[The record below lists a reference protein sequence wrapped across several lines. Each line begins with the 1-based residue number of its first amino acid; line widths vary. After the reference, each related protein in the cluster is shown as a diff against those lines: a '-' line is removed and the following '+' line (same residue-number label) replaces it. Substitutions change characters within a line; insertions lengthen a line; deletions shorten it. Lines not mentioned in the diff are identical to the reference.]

1 MESLNTNMNM
11 IMNESK
17 LEYKTE
23 FNEEKIELE
32 ESANKITLLTLET
45 QIGKTFTT
53 INRIKT
59 ELEQDCDFGKSVHM
73 VYTMNTLLNNKQFA
87 KRLEVIEDTYGKGS
101 VCVFASSGKG
111 KYTYVRDMMALLGHV
126 VCGNCRVVV
135 MCSNKIRFTDGIQ
148 FIKRLNQQTIVKRLF
163 MYYDELHKYI
173 NEQVR
178 LQIEDI
184 HILDIVKGIIGMS
197 ATPDNIMKKTG
208 FWSRIKLIDL
218 EDFDDSNY
226 SGCGDVQFNCI
237 DDFFTIPYVRPRGG
251 YVGLEQE
258 TISFIQ
264 HVLTLHPTILADNT
278 RSFIP
283 AHVRRNGHEL
293 VRDIVLTFNE
303 RAVVVILNGKGKILQ
318 FKDDTGNIKT
328 IPLISDD
335 DEICEVISRV
345 IIRNNLQYRALVI
358 TGFLCVGMG
367 QTLTHSSLGSFTSA
381 IFGHMDLPSDD
392 IYQLFGRVT
401 GRMKNWGDKY
411 VQTQVYCPTVI
422 MTRCVTMEICAKR
435 CRGLD
440 DLTQEVYRE
449 PMAEEKSAF
458 EVRPRETKQTR
469 VESLNKRIPV
479 VIQLSTEEMETIL
492 SIKGK
497 NKRQSTVKE
506 IIISKCEEGQFKI
519 VVSTKNCIQC
529 SIPKVDTKRSY
540 KMHITDVALA
550 SQNQKQLGMMDM
562 KEEFKEITCWQ
573 VYIDTH
579 LNRLIVLWQVYDM

>member
-1 MESLNTNMNM
+1 MESLNTNM

-303 RAVVVILNGKGKILQ
+303 RAVVD
-318 FKDDTGNIKT
+318 FK
-328 IPLISDD
+328 L
-335 DEICEVISRV
+335 
-345 IIRNNLQYRALVI
+345 
-358 TGFLCVGMG
+358 
-367 QTLTHSSLGSFTSA
+367 
-381 IFGHMDLPSDD
+381 
-392 IYQLFGRVT
+392 
-401 GRMKNWGDKY
+401 
-411 VQTQVYCPTVI
+411 
-422 MTRCVTMEICAKR
+422 
-435 CRGLD
+435 
-440 DLTQEVYRE
+440 
-449 PMAEEKSAF
+449 
-458 EVRPRETKQTR
+458 
-469 VESLNKRIPV
+469 
-479 VIQLSTEEMETIL
+479 
-492 SIKGK
+492 
-497 NKRQSTVKE
+497 
-506 IIISKCEEGQFKI
+506 
-519 VVSTKNCIQC
+519 
-529 SIPKVDTKRSY
+529 
-540 KMHITDVALA
+540 
-550 SQNQKQLGMMDM
+550 
-562 KEEFKEITCWQ
+562 
-573 VYIDTH
+573 
-579 LNRLIVLWQVYDM
+579 